1 RNHWFGLY
9 DGVMIKDNH
18 ISFCGSIT
26 EAVQRVREN
35 IGHMVNVEVETETKE
50 QVIEAVEAKADVIMF
65 DNCSPKQVKELV
77 SYVPD
82 LVVTEISGGITLG
95 NLAKY
100 RNLGAD
106 YISLGYITHSV
117 KALDISLTV
126 CEEEKK

>member
-1 RNHWFGLY
+1 YPSVFFTT
-9 DGVMIKDNH
+9 
-18 ISFCGSIT
+18 SATT
-26 EAVQRVREN
+26 EIYTLSLHDALP
-35 IGHMVNVEVETETKE
+35 IFETETKE